1 MDRRDLCNCSFI
13 NWEDE
18 NVRATDYLIF
28 VVIIGIVATWA
39 TLGVSEFNTIEA
51 GETIDIANLTDNYE
65 DIENINS
72 RVNDSLE
79 VFQKLGDDDA
89 SWFSK
94 VSAGIV
100 AIPKVVIGFPILIM
114 TGVASFTGM
123 IVTALTGIIP
133 PMILY
138 GLLAIIG
145 IIILRRFM
153 EFFQRARA

>member
-1 MDRRDLCNCSFI
+1 M
-13 NWEDE
+13 
-18 NVRATDYLIF
+18 RATDYLIL
-28 VVIIGIVATWA
+28 VVVIGIVASWI
-39 TLGVSEFNTIEA
+39 TLGVTEFNQSSA
-51 GETIDIANLTDNYE
+51 GTPINVSNLTNSYD
-65 DIENINS
+65 DMENINTK
-72 RVNDSLE
+72 VNESLE

-94 VSAGIV
+94 ISAGIV

-123 IVTALTGIIP
+123 VVTALTGVIP
-133 PMILY
+133 PAILY

-153 EFFQRARA
+153 EFFQKARA